1 MWQQRSAYLFAR
13 HAFSSADGIKLIMM
27 TPQLRNDLPSQGKP
41 QLSVLS
47 ISKGIYLSR
56 DQNIFKVS
64 IIHSNPLIKPV
75 SFLKKEK
82 VS

>member
-1 MWQQRSAYLFAR
+1 MFAI
-13 HAFSSADGIKLIMM
+13 HAFFSEDGIKLIMT

-41 QLSVLS
+41 KLSVLS
-47 ISKGIYLSR
+47 ILKGIYLST

-64 IIHSNPLIKPV
+64 IIHSNPLIKQV
-75 SFLKKEK
+75 SFFFKKKK